1 MYLHE
6 LFEHELTRL
15 HQVMISVRPEN
26 PLFSWA
32 KDRIEVIHDHMM
44 KTLLVD
50 IPEEDGIKGPRDIPG
65 G

>member
-1 MYLHE
+1 
-6 LFEHELTRL
+6 
-15 HQVMISVRPEN
+15 MISVRPEN